1 MISNMNRHL
10 SVMTRAQRLV
20 VALALAAGAL
30 VGVTLAAA
38 GPATATPRDFITIG
52 KGGDSCSAPS
62 VSQMSAFFRN
72 TPYLAWG
79 IYIGGEDRACG
90 QPNLTAS
97 WVSQV
102 TAQGWALLPL
112 WVGPQNPCLAGFDH
126 FSTNTSTAYSQGQNE
141 AKTAYNALVGLG
153 MSSNSPIIY
162 DMEAGGSNTSTC
174 IAATK
179 SFVQGWVNQLA
190 VAPAQPSGL
199 YTSTCA
205 GFLNDFTALSP
216 PPTFV
221 DGADYDGVIS
231 TGDLPCVGG
240 NSWNNHQRHKQYA
253 GGHNET
259 WNGVTL
265 NIDNTCS
272 NGPAVANAAYNG
284 NNGCL

>member
-1 MISNMNRHL
+1 MIRRL
-10 SVMTRAQRLV
+10 SVKVRLARAA
-20 VALALAAGAL
+20 VAMLLAAGAL
-30 VGVTLAAA
+30 A
-38 GPATATPRDFITIG
+38 GLGATTAPATAAPHSFTTIG

-79 IYIGGEDRACG
+79 IYLGGEDRACS

-97 WVSQV
+97 WVTQV
-102 TAQGWALLPL
+102 TGQGWALLPL

-126 FSTNTSTAYSQGQNE
+126 FSTNTSTAYGQGQTE
-141 AKTAYNALVGLG
+141 ARAAYNALVKLG
-153 MSSNSPIIY
+153 MAANSPIIY
-162 DMEAGGSNTSTC
+162 DMEAGGSNSATC
-174 IAATK
+174 INATK

-190 VAPAQPSGL
+190 VSPAQPSGI

-205 GFLNDFTALSP
+205 GFLDDFASLSP
-216 PPTFV
+216 PPTFI
-221 DGADYDGVIS
+221 DGADYNGVIS
-231 TGDLPCVGG
+231 TSNLPCV
-240 NSWNNHQRHKQYA
+240 SIAHWTQHQRHKQYA

-265 NIDNTCS
+265 NMDSTCS
-272 NGPAVANAAYNG
+272 NAPAVATAAYNG